1 MSPPPTRDTLIQPV
15 RALCTAFSSASPPE
29 TLASCFTHTPP
40 PLAHEHG
47 LPALAPF
54 LGRDF
59 TGIEGIKRYFTL
71 VASELSFEGM
81 EFDDERDWVVDGVA
95 MAVALRGRARFVC
108 RATGEGWDE
117 TFAYRVGVGGERGAL
132 KVTEYRVWADT
143 GAAYLARRGRL
154 GGVLRGVDSDDGGG
168 GGPLRKGGGH
178 DKVD

>member
-1 MSPPPTRDTLIQPV
+1 MPPPPPTRESLIQPV
-15 RALCTAFSSASPPE
+15 RTLCKAFSTASSPE
-29 TLASCFTHTPP
+29 TLASAFTHTPP

-59 TGIEGIKRYFTL
+59 TGTEGIKRYFAL

-81 EFDDERDWVVDGVA
+81 VFDDEREWVVDGVA

-117 TFAYRVGVGGERGAL
+117 TFAYRVGVGFEGGMW

-143 GAAYLARRGRL
+143 GAAYLARRGQL
-154 GGVLRGVDSDDGGG
+154 GGVIGSGDGGD
-168 GGPLRKGGGH
+168 LKKKGGGH